1 MKKRDMS
8 WVKLTDEFKYI
19 IGKIEN
25 TNKNYFITGKAGT
38 GKSTFSALGQNMG
51 CGPLLPN

>member
-38 GKSTFSALGQNMG
+38 GKSTYFNIYLIHQRKNVF
-51 CGPLLPN
+51 